1 MNLDNAMKIFYSLD
15 CCCRVFVLAV
25 ILPLKLTFITYGLR
39 PYWLLE
45 FLGLIAKEEK
55 LHEVTPSNNREE
67 FACFLIDNIEF
78 GLNTG
83 VVFFVMLEY
92 CIR

>member
-1 MNLDNAMKIFYSLD
+1 M
-15 CCCRVFVLAV
+15 
-25 ILPLKLTFITYGLR
+25 
-39 PYWLLE
+39 LE

-78 GLNTG
+78 GHAQTNVPWHISQAAPMRRSKCVGDITLGTGWSSGGYIANTEVTG
-83 VVFFVMLEY
+83 A
-92 CIR
+92 ITAGS